1 MLNPW
6 SKFPAIRLTLA
17 FIAGVALQV
26 LFPHYLTASIIIG
39 AALFLGL
46 LIIQLSK
53 RFWLTSLGL
62 ILPGALALLLVVS
75 IAYVLTFLNAE
86 IFSPYH
92 FSHIA
97 NNRNFLVAMLDN
109 PPIEKEKTY
118 RAVVEVKEVVSAS
131 GFSFPVKGR
140 LLISLLKNKD
150 SENLSYGCLV
160 MLPAKYTAIEPPKN
174 PNQFNYKEFM
184 GFQNVYHQTFLK
196 QGEWKLLASDKGN
209 FFWSFIYQLREQL
222 FTQISKHVS
231 TSAELGVAS
240 ALLLG
245 YKDFIT
251 PEVTQA
257 YAASGALHVL
267 CVSGLHVG
275 MVFLVLSRV
284 LFFLGKTKKLQVLQ
298 TILIVA
304 FIWCYACLTGLSPS
318 VLRAATMFSMMAL
331 GKHFS
336 KQPNVLNTIGASAL
350 ILMIFDPFMMTEV
363 GFKLS
368 YLAVI
373 GIVYLQPL
381 IVKWFS
387 FKWWVMQKSWEI
399 TSVSIAAQAATFPLG
414 LYYFH
419 QFPSL
424 FLVSNLIVIPAGW
437 LLINLGIAMFLFAPF
452 TPLQLCVGKLF
463 YWITWGLN
471 KFIFW
476 LDDLPYSII
485 QGVSISWIEL
495 LAIYAIVFLGASLLI
510 VLKPKPLLALL
521 VIALFLVVWNGF
533 EKLRQ
538 SQQQLVVCYA
548 VKGNNA
554 IAIIKGTTAY
564 IDFDSLLLKN
574 ESSMLFNIRH
584 HWWNLDIKE
593 LKPIQEFENLVAID
607 NGYVFEYKN
616 KRFTVFNSN
625 NQWSKQYQFK
635 LNTDVLLL
643 TKNAKVYLDNA
654 LNVVEPKTIAADASN
669 KRYKVKKWQQV
680 AEEMDVEF
688 IDVAK
693 RGAVVW

>member
-1 MLNPW
+1 
-6 SKFPAIRLTLA
+6 
-17 FIAGVALQV
+17 
-26 LFPHYLTASIIIG
+26 
-39 AALFLGL
+39 
-46 LIIQLSK
+46 
-53 RFWLTSLGL
+53 
-62 ILPGALALLLVVS
+62 
-75 IAYVLTFLNAE
+75 
-86 IFSPYH
+86 
-92 FSHIA
+92 
-97 NNRNFLVAMLDN
+97 
-109 PPIEKEKTY
+109 
-118 RAVVEVKEVVSAS
+118 
-131 GFSFPVKGR
+131 
-140 LLISLLKNKD
+140 
-150 SENLSYGCLV
+150 
-160 MLPAKYTAIEPPKN
+160 
-174 PNQFNYKEFM
+174 
-184 GFQNVYHQTFLK
+184 
-196 QGEWKLLASDKGN
+196 
-209 FFWSFIYQLREQL
+209 
-222 FTQISKHVS
+222 
-231 TSAELGVAS
+231 
-240 ALLLG
+240 
-245 YKDFIT
+245 
-251 PEVTQA
+251 
-257 YAASGALHVL
+257 
-267 CVSGLHVG
+267 
-275 MVFLVLSRV
+275 
-284 LFFLGKTKKLQVLQ
+284 
-298 TILIVA
+298 
-304 FIWCYACLTGLSPS
+304 
-318 VLRAATMFSMMAL
+318 
-331 GKHFS
+331 
-336 KQPNVLNTIGASAL
+336 
-350 ILMIFDPFMMTEV
+350 
-363 GFKLS
+363 
-368 YLAVI
+368 
-373 GIVYLQPL
+373 
-381 IVKWFS
+381 
-387 FKWWVMQKSWEI
+387 
-399 TSVSIAAQAATFPLG
+399 
-414 LYYFH
+414 
-419 QFPSL
+419 
-424 FLVSNLIVIPAGW
+424 VSNLIVIPAGW